1 MVKVLVL
8 LMLIVPSFYN
18 FLVQRKNRI
27 RVKKNSGLGFILA
40 IFAAVTSIFWY
51 RLDRSLMGFIIL
63 ISAILLVYTLGFLP
77 GIGKDGISVFMGYSP
92 ILKFISFDQ
101 IKNVKLAENYNDIK
115 LSINAFG
122 DTYKQLYEMKD
133 RDEIIKIL
141 DKNRLIKGDIDVR

>member
-1 MVKVLVL
+1 MVKVVVL

-18 FLVQRKNRI
+18 FIVQRNNKI
-27 RVKKNSGLGFILA
+27 RVKKNSNLGFTLA

-51 RLDRSLMGFIIL
+51 RLDRTLMGFLIL
-63 ISAILLVYTLGFLP
+63 LSAILLVFTLGFLP
-77 GIGKDGISVFMGYSP
+77 GIDKDGISVFMGYNP

-101 IKNVKLAENYNDIK
+101 IKDVSLVENYNDIK
-115 LSINAFG
+115 LRINAFG
-122 DTYKQLYEMKD
+122 DTYKQFYEMKD